1 MAAIHIFKTTVIFWT
16 INMKT
21 IYALCDYQGR
31 FGSKYFGEP
40 YKSGMDKEILKKAI
54 LDSGY
59 NLHYRYFTDIKFIDT
74 FKNQFVIYTS
84 QEDPG
89 YYYKSFIEDIV
100 YNLEMHGAITI
111 PSYKFLRANNN
122 KVMMELLRKL
132 YLPEMYQLQVMCFGT
147 YEELKREIN
156 NIPLPCVLKLSE
168 GAGSKSVFFAS
179 SEAELLGKVKNVA
192 RTPYFKEEIRDILRL
207 VKYKGYKRKSLYR
220 KKFIVQEFIPDLSND
235 WKVLIFWDKYYVLR
249 RKNRPND
256 FRASGSGLFSF
267 DETVDPR
274 LLEAAKEI
282 RGIFDVP
289 MISLDLA
296 ISNNRVVLLE
306 FQFLYFGTSTLEKS
320 PYYYVNNKG
329 NWEKI
334 LGKSSTEN
342 IYAYSIVSYIEEK
355 YK

>member
-1 MAAIHIFKTTVIFWT
+1 
-16 INMKT
+16 MKN
-21 IYALCDYQGR
+21 ICALTDYHDH
-31 FGSKYFGEP
+31 FGSKYFDKP
-40 YKSGMDKEILKKAI
+40 YRSGMHKEKLKIDFLEYEYDLKF
-54 LDSGY
+54 
-59 NLHYRYFTDIKFIDT
+59 RCFTDIEFNKSYN
-74 FKNQFVIYTS
+74 NQFVIYTS
-84 QEDPG
+84 QEDTG
-89 YYYKSFIEDIV
+89 YYYKSFIEDII
-100 YNLEMHGAITI
+100 YALEMQGAITI

-192 RTPYFKEEIRDILRL
+192 RTPYIKEEIRDILRL

-235 WKVLIFWDKYYVLR
+235 WKVLVFWDKYYVLR

-274 LLEAAKEI
+274 LLDAAKEI

-296 ISNNRVVLLE
+296 ISKNKVVLIE

-320 PYYYVNNKG
+320 PYYYVNNNG

-334 LGKSSTEN
+334 LEKSSLED
-342 IYAYSIVSYIEEK
+342 IYSHSIVSYIEEK